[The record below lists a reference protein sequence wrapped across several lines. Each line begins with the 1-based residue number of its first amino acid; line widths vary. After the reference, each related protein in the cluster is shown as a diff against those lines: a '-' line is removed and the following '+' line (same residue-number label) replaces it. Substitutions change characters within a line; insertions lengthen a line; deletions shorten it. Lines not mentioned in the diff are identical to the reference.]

1 MNELKFS
8 GKHIKSKEDLER
20 MIKEAE
26 WQVDFYKR
34 EVQRAQDS
42 LYTKKLALESLKH
55 ELEISLDVSQL

>member
-1 MNELKFS
+1 
-8 GKHIKSKEDLER
+8 